1 MIWTKLQNIA
11 IIRTDRLGD
20 MVLTLPMTRAIK
32 ECLPN
37 SKVTIIA
44 SSYIEPLLYN
54 NPFVDNYFFVDKIP
68 LEAIFYEN
76 KFEIAFFPR
85 PRFNEALAAYKYK
98 IPVRIGSA
106 YRWYSFLFN
115 RKLKIHRKKGNL
127 HEAEYNTMMVE
138 SYFNRKLATELIK
151 PYLKPE
157 AESNV
162 LFLLQRM
169 NINNEKKKV
178 IIHPGSRGSA
188 KDWSAENFGRTAK
201 RLKESID
208 CEIIITGTNQE
219 KLNCEIVQKECP
231 SAHNLC
237 GILVLDELIAL
248 LSKANLLIAN
258 STGVLHLAS
267 ALGIAV
273 LGLYP
278 KTKHIG
284 AGRWGPYTKNAIV
297 ITPPETIKN
306 IDDMSSIDVEVV
318 VQSALKLL

>member
-1 MIWTKLQNIA
+1 MPNIA

-20 MVLTLPMTRAIK
+20 MILTLPMARAIK

-37 SKVTIIA
+37 AKVTIIA
-44 SSYIEPLLYN
+44 NSYTEPLLYE
-54 NPFVDNYFFVDKIP
+54 NPFIDNFSFVDKIP
-68 LEAIFYEN
+68 LKAIFNQN

-85 PRFNEALAAYKYK
+85 PRLDEAFAAYKCK

-115 RKLKIHRKKGNL
+115 QRLKIHRKKGNL
-127 HEAEYNTMMVE
+127 HEAEFNTMMVE
-138 SYFNRKLATELIK
+138 IYFNRKLTTELIK
-151 PYLKPE
+151 PYVKPD
-157 AESNV
+157 AENNLLE
-162 LFLLQRM
+162 LFQRM
-169 NINNEKKKV
+169 NINEKQKKV
-178 IIHPGSRGSA
+178 VIHPGSRGSA

-208 CEIIITGTNQE
+208 CEIIITGTIQE
-219 KLNCEIVQKECP
+219 KSNCEIVHKECP
-231 SAHNLC
+231 KAHNLC
-237 GILVLDELIAL
+237 GMLMLDELIAL

-278 KTKHIG
+278 NTKHIG
-284 AGRWGPYTKNAIV
+284 TGRWGPYSKNSIV
-297 ITPPETIKN
+297 ITPPQTIKN
-306 IDDMSSIDVEVV
+306 NDDMSLIDVEAV